1 MRGWLGGVRGVSG
14 VGEAPLPLESASAAY
29 FGGLPVLV
37 FYQLPPVK
45 GSPVYNAN
53 SSIKGILSLAF
64 RRKFKMV
71 ELIEVVI

>member
-1 MRGWLGGVRGVSG
+1 MRGVSG

-45 GSPVYNAN
+45 GSFVKLLN
-53 SSIKGILSLAF
+53 KFEDEIL
-64 RRKFKMV
+64 MN
-71 ELIEVVI
+71 